1 MRLYFFV
8 FIGGGGFLFP
18 FLSLFYERQGLSGT
32 QIGILGTC
40 GAVISLVAAPLWS
53 QWSDNIGQPRRLL
66 QVALLGSAASYILL
80 SQQTLFFYMIL
91 LVSLETVLAS
101 GIEPISTTMALGT
114 AKESGGAGYGSI
126 RLWGS
131 LGWAI
136 IVLIGR
142 VFIERIGIFSAFA
155 GYAALMVASVLILQ
169 WLFVSSS
176 GSIATPQPRKRV
188 AAREVFEQLA
198 RDPALIGL
206 AIALAITWLTRLGLY
221 QFEPIYMDQLGAS
234 ESLIGLASMIG
245 ALVELPAMLW
255 ADRWVIRYGS
265 HRVLGWMWILYML
278 VAVVILISPTIPAI
292 VSMRVVD
299 GFAYSF
305 YIVALLIFLS
315 ERAPFGQVAT
325 SLALY
330 TFTLRGLISIVGSPL
345 AGFIF
350 DAFGA
355 YFLYASM
362 LLGSLLGLMVFRLM
376 VTGKRSKVRI

>member
-40 GAVISLVAAPLWS
+40 VAVISLVAAPLWS
-53 QWSDNIGQPRRLL
+53 RWSDNIDQPWRLL
-66 QVALLGSAASYILL
+66 QVALLGSTACYLLL

-91 LVSLETVLAS
+91 LVSLEAVLAS
-101 GIEPISTTMALGT
+101 GVEPISTTMALGT
-114 AKESGGAGYGSI
+114 AKESGDTGFGSI

-136 IVLIGR
+136 IVLIAGG
-142 VFIERIGIFSAFA
+142 FIERKGLFSAFA
-155 GYAALMVASVLILQ
+155 GYAALMIASVLILQ
-169 WLFVSSS
+169 RLFVSSS
-176 GSIATPQPRKRV
+176 GSMATPPPRKRV
-188 AAREVFEQLA
+188 APRELLEQLA
-198 RDPALIGL
+198 RDPAMVGL
-206 AIALAITWLTRLGLY
+206 AIALAITWLTRVGLY

-245 ALVELPAMLW
+245 ALVELPAMLL
-255 ADRWVIRYGS
+255 ADHWVIRYGS
-265 HRVLGWMWILYML
+265 HRVLGWMWILYAL
-278 VAVVILISPTIPAI
+278 LAVVILIAPTIPVI
-292 VSMRVVD
+292 VSMRVID

-305 YIVALLIFLS
+305 YTVALLVFLS

-355 YFLYASM
+355 YFLYAFL
-362 LLGSLLGLMVFRLM
+362 LLGSLLGLVVFRLM